1 MPNIEI
7 HGFGFFTSMLQFAG
21 TNASKLYSAIR
32 KRLNKQSFR
41 DEFVLTIVPSACFNG
56 KEKAQPFVRICS
68 SEADHTE
75 RIIEI
80 LKKIQKKEGI
90 KFDIEVQPLARFI
103 PAEKKGG
110 FFNGK

>member
-7 HGFGFFTSMLQFAG
+7 HGFGFFASMLHFAG
-21 TNASKLYSAIR
+21 TNASKLYFAIR
-32 KRLNKQSFR
+32 NRLNKQSFK
-41 DEFVLTIVPSACFNG
+41 DEFVITVVPSICFNG
-56 KEKAQPFVRICS
+56 KEVSQPFVRICS

-103 PAEKKGG
+103 PA
-110 FFNGK
+110 GK